1 MGHGAAIN
9 DAAGHKFRR
18 ATVPT
23 RVFLLCATIIGAGIL
38 SLPHAFE
45 LMGII
50 LGSII
55 VIVVGILTAYSS
67 MLLMQSGIYVNVTSY
82 EVLGDVAFPKYGSWM
97 VAICI
102 ILSNFG
108 SLTAYV
114 VILGD
119 LMHPAILGLSGANA
133 NLFWVNRNFI
143 IVIFI
148 AAVIYPLCLLRN
160 IATLDRTSVIAVCI
174 ASFFC
179 SVIFIRGCI
188 ALAEGKVNW
197 DKIVLYDFSFSFF
210 KALSILSLAYAC
222 QSVLYPTWKELKDPT
237 LPRMSI
243 IIKLAM
249 FICGLIYFLVSLF
262 GYLTYD
268 VNTQGN
274 IFQSLSQNTLDQT
287 LRILY
292 SICILFHYPLIHY
305 GIRTSLE
312 ERLFKGRDFSIIRHV
327 IETTVVV
334 ILSIL
339 VAIALPDLSDVF
351 SLTGALTAF
360 PISFIFPTAFYLKIQ
375 PFFGGDD
382 EKASLLGGRSQ
393 PGYSNRLTLI
403 QKISAWTL
411 LIASCIC
418 CVISVVVTCMDINER
433 IRKQH

>member
-1 MGHGAAIN
+1 MGHGEAIN
-9 DAAGHKFRR
+9 DAADGHQIRR

-23 RVFLLCATIIGAGIL
+23 SVFLLCATIIGAGIL

-55 VIVVGILTAYSS
+55 VIFVGILTAYASNI
-67 MLLMQSGIYVNVTSY
+67 LMESGIYVNVTSY
-82 EVLGDVAFPKYGSWM
+82 EVLGDVAFPRYGSWM

-119 LMHPAILGLSGANA
+119 LMQPAIIGLSGADPT
-133 NLFWVNRNFI
+133 LFWVNRNFI

-148 AAVIYPLCLLRN
+148 AFIMYPLCLLRN
-160 IATLDRTSVIAVCI
+160 IATLDRTSIIAVCI

-179 SVIFIRGCI
+179 SVIFVRGCI
-188 ALAEGKVNW
+188 TLAKGEVHWEN
-197 DKIVLYDFSFSFF
+197 IVLYDFSFSFF

-237 LPRMSI
+237 LGRMSI
-243 IIKLAM
+243 IIKVAM
-249 FICGLIYFLVSLF
+249 FVCGLIYFLVSLF

-268 VNTQGN
+268 INTKEN
-274 IFQSLSQNTLDQT
+274 IFKSLSTNTLDQV

-292 SICILFHYPLIHY
+292 SFAIIFHYPLIHF

-312 ERLFKGRDFSIIRHV
+312 QRFFKGKDFSLIRHF

-375 PFFGGDD
+375 PFFGGDE
-382 EKASLLGGRSQ
+382 EKETLLEGSK
-393 PGYSNRLTLI
+393 PGFSNRLTLF
-403 QKISAWTL
+403 QKIFAWSL

-418 CVISVVVTCMDINER
+418 CVISVIVTCVDIND
-433 IRKQH
+433 KYKK

>member
-1 MGHGAAIN
+1 
-9 DAAGHKFRR
+9 
-18 ATVPT
+18 
-23 RVFLLCATIIGAGIL
+23 
-38 SLPHAFE
+38 
-45 LMGII
+45 
-50 LGSII
+50 
-55 VIVVGILTAYSS
+55 
-67 MLLMQSGIYVNVTSY
+67 
-82 EVLGDVAFPKYGSWM
+82 
-97 VAICI
+97 
-102 ILSNFG
+102 
-108 SLTAYV
+108 
-114 VILGD
+114 
-119 LMHPAILGLSGANA
+119 
-133 NLFWVNRNFI
+133 
-143 IVIFI
+143 
-148 AAVIYPLCLLRN
+148 
-160 IATLDRTSVIAVCI
+160 
-174 ASFFC
+174 
-179 SVIFIRGCI
+179 
-188 ALAEGKVNW
+188 
-197 DKIVLYDFSFSFF
+197 
-210 KALSILSLAYAC
+210 
-222 QSVLYPTWKELKDPT
+222 
-237 LPRMSI
+237 MSI
-243 IIKLAM
+243 IIRIAM
-249 FICGLIYFLVSLF
+249 FVCGLIYFLVSLF

-268 VNTQGN
+268 VNTKGN
-274 IFQSLSQNTLDQT
+274 IFQSLSENTLDQT

>member
-1 MGHGAAIN
+1 
-9 DAAGHKFRR
+9 
-18 ATVPT
+18 
-23 RVFLLCATIIGAGIL
+23 LIL
-38 SLPHAFE
+38 
-45 LMGII
+45 
-50 LGSII
+50 
-55 VIVVGILTAYSS
+55 
-67 MLLMQSGIYVNVTSY
+67 
-82 EVLGDVAFPKYGSWM
+82 VLV
-97 VAICI
+97 
-102 ILSNFG
+102 
-108 SLTAYV
+108 
-114 VILGD
+114 
-119 LMHPAILGLSGANA
+119 
-133 NLFWVNRNFI
+133 
-143 IVIFI
+143 
-148 AAVIYPLCLLRN
+148 
-160 IATLDRTSVIAVCI
+160 
-174 ASFFC
+174 
-179 SVIFIRGCI
+179 
-188 ALAEGKVNW
+188 
-197 DKIVLYDFSFSFF
+197 FF

-249 FICGLIYFLVSLF
+249 FVCGLIYFLVSLF

-268 VNTQGN
+268 ADTKGN

-312 ERLFKGRDFSIIRHV
+312 ERFFKGRDFSLIRHV

-375 PFFGGDD
+375 PFFGAD
-382 EKASLLGGRSQ
+382 EEKTSLLEGRSQ

-411 LIASCIC
+411 LIVSCIC

-433 IRKQH
+433 VHKK